1 MKWKLRGLLCV
12 ALALGA
18 AAPLFSNQETEVE
31 KTLSLADA
39 SFEKSDYPAAIEL
52 YFKAAALS
60 TKPGNL
66 SRAYFGL
73 SLCHFYQ
80 RDMAESVR
88 WMRKVYLVDPD
99 KIITFDFYPKPF
111 VDLFNQVL
119 SEARAKG
126 TPVVSPARAETRPG
140 EAESRTPPK
149 KEELAKTVEVVPEN
163 VEPVKEEE
171 PPKQEEQ
178 AVPSEAAGTPPK
190 PGAPGTA
197 VSAISPSPEGPSA
210 RDFWS
215 LLAGR
220 FEVSVHFSNW
230 TISPVTNLLDG
241 FADEFGDAIQTAIN
255 KELNRRYPYLIKGAF
270 SSDFSLDSEGSN
282 YGIEIR
288 HYSRGWA
295 GTFSLG
301 VGFEQT
307 RIKLSANG
315 SARQEFVNAGVA
327 EATASTEIE
336 TKPFATHISFRW
348 EIGLPTSRV
357 KPFIQFGLG
366 LAPLEGT
373 FNYSYSGTYTFNGEQ
388 ESIQDAQ
395 TKDFKGF
402 SEDINFDIP
411 KLIVIIQLDVG
422 LKVEIFKGLFIVG
435 QAGIWDGFHLRGGL
449 AIASDSPQFAFWR
462 NPVMAL

>member
-12 ALALGA
+12 VLVLGA
-18 AAPLFSNQETEVE
+18 VAPLFSNQEIEVE
-31 KTLSLADA
+31 KTLSLGDA

-88 WMRKVYLVDPD
+88 WMRKVTLVDPD
-99 KIITFDFYPKPF
+99 KKITFDFYPKPF
-111 VDLFNQVL
+111 VDLFTQVL
-119 SEARAKG
+119 AEARAKG
-126 TPVVSPARAETRPG
+126 TPVVSPARAETPPG

-149 KEELAKTVEVVPEN
+149 KEEKAKTVEIVPEN

-171 PPKQEEQ
+171 PLKKEERAKAAEVGLEKVNPAETQSKQEEPQ
-178 AVPSEAAGTPPK
+178 KNVPPALVTGE
-190 PGAPGTA
+190 
-197 VSAISPSPEGPSA
+197 ISSA

-215 LLAGR
+215 RLAGR

-230 TISPVTNLLDG
+230 TISPVTNLLEG
-241 FADEFGDAIQTAIN
+241 FADEFADAIQTAVN
-255 KELNRRYPYLIKGAF
+255 KELNRRYPFLINGPF

-315 SARQEFVNAGVA
+315 SAKQEFVNAGVA
-327 EATASTEIE
+327 EAMAFTEIE

-348 EIGLPTSRV
+348 EVGSPTSRA

-373 FNYSYSGTYTFNGEQ
+373 FSYSYSGTYTFNGEQ

-395 TKDFKGF
+395 TKDFEGF

-422 LKVEIFKGLFIVG
+422 LKVEIFKGLFVVG

-449 AIASDSPQFAFWR
+449 GYRF
-462 NPVMAL
+462 